1 MESQLEMILMNPQL
15 TLLFIG
21 DDLKPGHQTRQIV
34 SSEFIVN
41 HSVSIRYQ
49 LLNGL
54 KSSSNQ
60 AALQVTRDCPSIED
74 IVATE
79 GDVKA
84 VFSDDSGTIFTG
96 YLSTNWSWSVTSS
109 GEKAMN
115 LTIEDVGTRLLG
127 KPFISSGYHLF
138 NCTTTAAIHSICS
151 AAGVVLSASCPDI
164 PNVITKTI
172 DSSKSCKDILE
183 QILYELGYVYHF
195 NALGQLTVWQI
206 DCTSTDGV
214 TVLDGEDL
222 YVVNGKAISLSKKI
236 RQYRSANVSFSEL
249 DSASDILVYRN
260 TTGRDDSHPYCNF
273 TIQAGG
279 HFDGTEIFTEAKW
292 SEAKVDSFR
301 EPALV
306 KACNADSE
314 TNTIGNCEIIAIS
327 NVRASFQSSGSPTHS
342 IIGAGGPWLQIDVDN
357 QTSSELSIT
366 RLDAYA
372 SVIYEKSTS
381 IIRTGDEF
389 TSDSS
394 DNVLSEELS
403 FIHTKDDAQ
412 RHANLLAQFHR
423 YCNSRYSFHS
433 SMDLEPGAI
442 VKIMDNQFSG
452 LSVFVLIYGKT
463 VSDQTDV
470 IEYNAVGISVF
481 DLDRD
486 TYHRTT
492 DRQRTEGIG
501 PKGEKGDDGQS
512 FTVVIESSDGS
523 IYRPSSSLNM
533 TLSCRVYMNT
543 EEITGSLEDWRFQWI
558 RTSGDPTEDERW
570 NTSSKAIGHKAVEIT
585 NEDVYGRSV
594 FECEVELE
602 GI

>member
-1 MESQLEMILMNPQL
+1 M
-15 TLLFIG
+15 
-21 DDLKPGHQTRQIV
+21 QIV
-34 SSEFIVN
+34 TREFIVN
-41 HSVSIRYQ
+41 HSVVVRYQ

-60 AALQVTRDCPSIED
+60 ATLQVMRNCPSIED
-74 IVATE
+74 IIATE
-79 GDVKA
+79 GDVRA
-84 VFSDDSGTIFTG
+84 VLSDDSGTLFTG
-96 YLSTNWSWSVTSS
+96 YLSTNWTWSVSSS
-109 GEKAMN
+109 GEKSMN

-127 KPFISSGYHLF
+127 KSFIGSGYHLF
-138 NCTTTAAIHSICS
+138 NCTVTSAIHAICT
-151 AAGVVLSASCPDI
+151 AAGVMVSASCPEI
-164 PNVITKTI
+164 PIVITETV
-172 DSSKSCKDILE
+172 DSSKSCRELLE
-183 QILYELGYVYHF
+183 QILYEAGYVYYF
-195 NALGQLTVWQI
+195 NDLGQFMVWRI
-206 DCTSTDGV
+206 DCTSTDGSP
-214 TVLDGEDL
+214 VLDGDDL

-236 RQYRSANVSFSEL
+236 RQYKSANVSFSEL
-249 DSASDILVYRN
+249 GRASDILVYRN

-273 TIQAGG
+273 NIESGG
-279 HFDGTEIFTEAKW
+279 HFDGTEIFTETEW
-292 SEAKVDSFR
+292 SEAQVDSFR

-306 KACNADSE
+306 KACNADSDTE
-314 TNTIGNCEIIAIS
+314 TIGSCEIIAVS
-327 NVRASFQSSGSPTHS
+327 DVRAVIQSSGSPSCS
-342 IIGAGGPWLQIDVDN
+342 IAEAGGPWLQIDVHNSDSDN
-357 QTSSELSIT
+357 VSVT

-372 SVIYEKSTS
+372 SVIYAKSTS

-412 RHANLLAQFHR
+412 RHVNLLAQYHR

-433 SMDLEPGAI
+433 STDLEPGAI

-533 TLSCRVYMNT
+533 TLSCKVYMNT
-543 EEITGSLEDWRFQWI
+543 EEVTDSLDDWRFQWI
-558 RTSGDPTEDERW
+558 RTSGDPTGDERW
-570 NTSSKAIGHKAVEIT
+570 NTSSKAIGHKVVEIT

-594 FECEVELE
+594 FECEVDLE

>member
-1 MESQLEMILMNPQL
+1 MTLSNPVL
-15 TLLFIG
+15 ALYFVG
-21 DDLKPGHQTRQIV
+21 DDLQSGHQMMQIV
-34 SSEFIVN
+34 TREFIVN
-41 HSVSIRYQ
+41 HSVVVRYQ

-60 AALQVTRDCPSIED
+60 ATIQVIRDCPSIED
-74 IVATE
+74 IIATD
-79 GDVKA
+79 GDVRA
-84 VFSDDSGTIFTG
+84 VLSDDSGTLFTG
-96 YLSTNWSWSVTSS
+96 YLSTNWSWSVSSS
-109 GEKAMN
+109 GEKSMN

-127 KPFISSGYHLF
+127 KPFIRSGYHLF
-138 NCTTTAAIHSICS
+138 NCTVTSAIHAICS
-151 AAGVVLSASCPDI
+151 AAGVTVSSSCPEI
-164 PNVITKTI
+164 PIVITETV
-172 DSSKSCKDILE
+172 DSSKSCREILE
-183 QILYELGYVYHF
+183 QMLYEVGYVYYF
-195 NALGQLTVWQI
+195 NNLGQFMVWRI
-206 DCTSTDGV
+206 DCTSTEGAP
-214 TVLDGEDL
+214 VLDGDDL

-236 RQYRSANVSFSEL
+236 RQYRSSKVSFSEL
-249 DSASDILVYRN
+249 GNASEILVYRN
-260 TTGRDDSHPYCNF
+260 TTGKDETHQYCNF
-273 TIQAGG
+273 NIESGG
-279 HFDGTEIFTEAKW
+279 HFDGTEIFTETEWA
-292 SEAKVDSFR
+292 EAQIDAFR

-314 TNTIGNCEIIAIS
+314 TSTIGSCEIIAVS
-327 NVRASFQSSGSPTHS
+327 NIRTSFQSSGQPFCLIT
-342 IIGAGGPWLQIDVDN
+342 GAGGPWLQIDVDN
-357 QTSSELSIT
+357 QTSDELSIT

-372 SVIYEKSTS
+372 SVIFKKSTS

-389 TSDSS
+389 TYDSS
-394 DNVLSEELS
+394 DNVLEEELS
-403 FIHTKDDAQ
+403 FIHSKDAAQ
-412 RHANLLAQFHR
+412 RHANLLAQYHR

-433 SMDLEPGAI
+433 STDLEPGTI
-442 VKIMDNQFSG
+442 VKVMDNQFSG

-501 PKGEKGDDGQS
+501 PKGDKGDDGQS

-543 EEITGSLEDWRFQWI
+543 EEITDSLEAWRFQWI
-558 RTSGDPTEDERW
+558 RTSGDPTGDERW
-570 NTSSKAIGHKAVEIT
+570 NTSSKAIGHKVVEIT